1 MVFSLI
7 QPKLSA
13 DGCMSATTIGTIGRH
28 NVYGNSLEG
37 DIAEVRMS
45 SAIEYTSGFTP
56 QYPLPVT
63 NNTEVLYGLQNDYG
77 LNVVTDD
84 SGNGINGTLNG
95 TSWDLGGRTVHNEAC
110 FKSSRRI
117 TKAKTPAEARV
128 LTTNEKDYLI
138 SL

>member
-1 MVFSLI
+1 MYAGWDGSWKHIAVTITSSEVATLYIDGVWFDSA
-7 QPKLSA
+7 QLSA

-28 NVYGNSLEG
+28 NVYGSSLLG

-77 LNVVTDD
+77 LNTVTDD

-95 TSWDLGGRTVHNEAC
+95 TTWDLGGPDC
-110 FKSSRRI
+110 
-117 TKAKTPAEARV
+117 P
-128 LTTNEKDYLI
+128 
-138 SL
+138 